1 MKRFPHLCH
10 GPGRA
15 TSSVVRA
22 VALFLTSLLCGLT
35 SDARAEVAVK
45 RTFLKL
51 PSSNGHGAV
60 MLDLE
65 QKKVSHF
72 REHLF
77 ATEEPVIDAL
87 GNDVFVRGQP
97 QVVHARDVLFD
108 AFFGLRS
115 GGTQR
120 WLSTQDADLDASGYA
135 AWGAGKSGGT
145 GLATMVQRVGTLEVT
160 TYVFAPQSVP
170 HASFV
175 MAVRVRNTGAA
186 ASTGV
191 SVFSLHNF
199 HVGFGRPGVMADLD
213 ENGETVEVSGNDFVE
228 KGFAGVVVGRPLG
241 TVTRKAAWLS
251 SATGAA
257 NAFNVVQGG
266 GQQDLQEFTAQPSA
280 GTGWASAYQFNLGDI
295 AAGAEKWAGV
305 AFVHFGDPG
314 GTATARQWLSDYVGA
329 LDAKAL
335 VEAEV
340 SRWAAFQ
347 TDTVKVPA
355 GVTQSEE
362 SLVRHSAV
370 VMHMAQVRES
380 ETFMREFLTR
390 DGETRLTRFKAPNG
404 APATLPGMV
413 KHSGKGAVLA
423 SLPPGQWTYAWI
435 RDGAYAAAGMATLGM
450 RSDARE
456 ALAYYLNADSGR
468 FQNWRELQPY
478 SMPPYIITLTRYHG
492 FGVEETDFNEAG
504 PNLEFDG
511 FGLFLWALR
520 HYERTT
526 GDLTLVDQYWPTVST
541 KVGDALV
548 AIIDPETGLIRP
560 DSSIWETHWNGRQR
574 AWAYTSLTAARGL
587 CDAAVLAERVG
598 DAERATRYRAAG
610 ESIRRAMAEKL
621 TDSNFALASNLEELK
636 SGRGYWDS
644 AVFDAFAFELFDPA
658 GKIARETIRG
668 LDLRLSSPAGAG
680 WSRNDDR
687 YDHTGGAD
695 MSPWGSEY
703 DSAEWVIVSLRGAM
717 AKRMAGDTERAER
730 VLKWV
735 TDQSLKNYLAV
746 SETYDELN
754 GTYKFNSP
762 MVGFGAGA
770 YALAL
775 AHRADG
781 TADPACGA
789 YLDESTLSKPPDA
802 GPGTPDA
809 GPGEP
814 DAGPGVHD
822 AGTSETPL
830 VSGGGC
836 SASGP
841 GAMAVWLML
850 ALAGLTALTRRR
862 QA

>member
-1 MKRFPHLCH
+1 MKRSLPV
-10 GPGRA
+10 
-15 TSSVVRA
+15 SSRTPWR
-22 VALFLTSLLCGLT
+22 VAAFSLSALLCALAT
-35 SDARAEVAVK
+35 EARAEVAVQ

-65 QKKVSHF
+65 QKKVTHF

-77 ATEEPVIDAL
+77 ATEEPIIDAA

-120 WLSTQDADLDASGYA
+120 WLSTQDADLEASGYA
-135 AWGAGKSGGT
+135 AWAPGKTAGT
-145 GLATMVQRVGTLEVT
+145 GLATLVQKVGPLEVT

-175 MAVRVRNTGAA
+175 MALRVRNTGTA

-199 HVGFGRPGVMADLD
+199 HLGFGRPGVMSDID
-213 ENGETVEVSGNDFVE
+213 ENGETVELNGNDFAE
-228 KGFAGVVVGRPLG
+228 KGYAGAVVARPLG
-241 TVTRKAAWLS
+241 AVARKAAWVS
-251 SATGAA
+251 TATGSG
-257 NAFNVVQGG
+257 NAYTVVNNGG
-266 GQQDLQEFTAQPSA
+266 GQDLQDFTAAPSA
-280 GTGWASAYQFNLGDI
+280 ANGWATAYQFNLGDI

-305 AFVHFGDPG
+305 AFVHTGNPDG
-314 GTATARQWLSDYVGA
+314 VAEARQWLVDYAGTS
-329 LDAKAL
+329 DAKTL
-335 VEAEV
+335 VDAEV
-340 SRWAAFQ
+340 ARWAAFQ

-355 GVTQSEE
+355 GVAEREE
-362 SLVRHSAV
+362 QLVRQSAV
-370 VMHMAQVRES
+370 VLHMAQVRES
-380 ETFMREFLTR
+380 ETFLRDSLSR
-390 DGETRLTRFKAPNG
+390 DGEARRTRFKAPDG
-404 APATLPGMV
+404 SPATLPGRV
-413 KHSGKGAVLA
+413 RHAGKGAVLA

-435 RDGAYAAAGMATLGM
+435 RDGAYAAAAMATLGM
-450 RSDARE
+450 RADARD
-456 ALAYYLNADSGR
+456 ALSYYLNADSGR
-468 FQNWRELQPY
+468 FQSWRELQPY

-511 FGLFLWALR
+511 FGLFLWSLR

-526 GDLTLVDQYWPTVST
+526 GDVSLVDQTWPTVST

-548 AIIDPETGLIRP
+548 ALIDPETGLIRP

-574 AWAYTSLTAARGL
+574 SWAYTSLTAARGL
-587 CDAAVLAERVG
+587 CDAAALAGRVG
-598 DAERATRYRAAG
+598 DTARATRYREAG
-610 ESIRRAMAEKL
+610 ESIRKAMAEKL
-621 TDSNFALASNLEELK
+621 TDGNYVLASNLEELK
-636 SGRGYWDS
+636 AGRGYWDA
-644 AVFDAFAFELFDPA
+644 AVFDAFAFGLFDPN
-658 GKIARETIRG
+658 GKIAKATVRG

-687 YDHTGGAD
+687 YDHAGFAD

-717 AKRMAGDTERAER
+717 VKRMSGDAARADR
-730 VLKWV
+730 VLEWV
-735 TDQSLKNYLAV
+735 TNQSTKNYLAV
-746 SETYDELN
+746 AETYDELK
-754 GTYKFNSP
+754 GTHKFNIP

-781 TADPACGA
+781 TEDPACGA
-789 YLDESTLSKPPDA
+789 YFDESTLTKTPDA

-809 GPGEP
+809 GGEEP
-814 DAGPGVHD
+814 DAGPW
-822 AGTSETPL
+822 TPPDSGL
-830 VSGGGC
+830 HPDVEVSGGGC
-836 SASGP
+836 SAAGT
-841 GAMAVWLML
+841 GVVWWVL
-850 ALAGLTALTRRR
+850 ALSGLLAVVARRR
-862 QA
+862 RA

>member
-1 MKRFPHLCH
+1 MKRLPHLC
-10 GPGRA
+10 RA
-15 TSSVVRA
+15 SARA
-22 VALFLTSLLCGLT
+22 LTLFLVPLLCGL
-35 SDARAEVAVK
+35 SIEARAEVAVQ
-45 RTFLKL
+45 RTFTKL
-51 PSSNGHGAV
+51 ASSNGHGAV

-77 ATEEPVIDAL
+77 ATEEPVIDGV

-115 GGTQR
+115 GGSQR
-120 WLSTQDADLDASGYA
+120 WLSAQDVDLDASGYA
-135 AWGAGKSGGT
+135 PWATGENGGT
-145 GLATMVQRVGTLEVT
+145 GLARMVQRVGTLEVT
-160 TYVFAPQSVP
+160 TYVFAPQAVP
-170 HASFV
+170 HAAFV
-175 MAVRVRNTGAA
+175 MALRVRNTGTAP
-186 ASTGV
+186 STGV
-191 SVFSLHNF
+191 SVFSLQNF
-199 HVGFGRPGVMADLD
+199 HLGFGRPGVMSDID
-213 ENGETVEVSGNDFVE
+213 ENGETVELSGNDFVE

-241 TVTRKAAWLS
+241 AVARKAAWIS
-251 SATGAA
+251 TATGAA
-257 NAFNVVQGG
+257 NGYNVVQSGG
-266 GQQDLQEFTAQPSA
+266 GQDLQDFTAQPSA
-280 GTGWASAYQFNLGDI
+280 AKGWATAYQFNLGDI

-305 AFVHFGDPG
+305 AFAHFGNPEG
-314 GTATARQWLSDYVGA
+314 SATARQWLSDYVGTS
-329 LDAKAL
+329 DAKAL
-335 VEAEV
+335 VDAEV
-340 SRWAAFQ
+340 ARWASFQ
-347 TDTVKVPA
+347 NDTVKVPT
-355 GVTQSEE
+355 GLSDNEE
-362 SLVRHSAV
+362 TLLRHSAV
-370 VMHMAQVRES
+370 VMHMAQVRSS
-380 ETFMREFLTR
+380 EAWLREFLSR
-390 DGETRLTRFKAPNG
+390 DGEPRATRFKAPNG
-404 APATLPGMV
+404 SPATLPGLV
-413 KHSGKGAVLA
+413 KHAGKGAVLA

-435 RDGAYAAAGMATLGM
+435 RDGAYAAAAMATLGM
-450 RSDARE
+450 NTDARE
-456 ALAYYLNADSGR
+456 ALSYYLNADSGR

-504 PNLEFDG
+504 PNIEFDG

-526 GDLTLVDQYWPTVST
+526 GDVTLVDQTWPTVST

-548 AIIDPETGLIRP
+548 ALIDPQTGLIRA

-574 AWAYTSLTAARGL
+574 AWTYTSLTAARGL
-587 CDAAVLAERVG
+587 CDAAALAERVG
-598 DAERATRYRAAG
+598 DTERATRYRDAG

-621 TDSNFALASNLEELK
+621 TDHNFALGSNLEEVR
-636 SGRGYWDS
+636 SGRGYWDA
-644 AVFDAFAFELFDPA
+644 AVLDAFAFELFDPA

-695 MSPWGSEY
+695 LSPWGGEY

-717 AKRMAGDTERAER
+717 AKRMAGDPERAER

-754 GTYKFNSP
+754 GTYKYNSP

-775 AHRADG
+775 AHRAEG

-789 YLDESTLSKPPDA
+789 YLDESTLTKTPDA

-809 GPGEP
+809 GPGTP
-814 DAGPGVHD
+814 DAGNPGQPD
-822 AGTSETPL
+822 SGSSEEPQVT
-830 VSGGGC
+830 GGGC
-836 SASGP
+836 SATGP
-841 GAMAVWLML
+841 GAMALWLML
-850 ALAGLTALTRRR
+850 ALAGVTALTRRR
-862 QA
+862 KA